1 MPVLRSVC
9 GLFLFDFNTLK
20 KDTFMACGTCG
31 GKIKTGQ
38 KVAPVKVNVVKPVI
52 PTGLKASAVK
62 IVK

>member
-1 MPVLRSVC
+1 
-9 GLFLFDFNTLK
+9 
-20 KDTFMACGTCG
+20 MACGTCG